1 MDRSDFK
8 ITSRR
13 QLLAMPPRELHNHLM
28 RTHTDSAAALKLKQ
42 EILDERA
49 AIRADKIRRYQHNR
63 LWRGLMTPLRRELSN
78 ARVGRDYRPGDSK
91 RVAAFDA
98 YIKVLEKLVA
108 LFDGYRLTGQTPSQ
122 LAVEKKVPNRG
133 AHWVDWVPDSRKAS
147 IMQLFEALPETPRAK
162 RKTPFLR
169 TTPKAKTKQD
179 NGVADPIEDSGEDS
193 PPRLAVPLTADIL
206 EGESK

>member
-108 LFDGYRLTGQTPSQ
+108 LFDGYKLTGHTPSQ
-122 LAVEKKVPNRG
+122 LAVDKKVPNRG
-133 AHWVDWVPDSRKAS
+133 AHWVDWIPESRKAS
-147 IMQLFEALPETPRAK
+147 VMQLFEQLPETPRAR
-162 RKTPFLR
+162 RKTPFAR
-169 TTPKAKTKQD
+169 TWPKTKQD
-179 NGVADPIEDSGEDS
+179 NGVSDPIDEPGQT
-193 PPRLAVPLTADIL
+193 PAPRLAVPLTADIL